1 MKSKLEARKFI
12 PPARGVDFRLYK
24 VTIVKLL
31 TEVYDHMKIKFQK
44 WKF

>member
-1 MKSKLEARKFI
+1 MKSKLEPRKFI
-12 PPARGVDFRLYK
+12 PPTSGVDFRLYK
-24 VTIVKLL
+24 VRIVKLL